1 MARKNDSFYFDG
13 FKQSADY
20 ACQAAHLLSEVMH
33 HYEPDRLLERF
44 DEMHRIEQ
52 AADEVRHGMM
62 DELVTAFITPFD
74 RDDIAR
80 LSSVLDDV
88 TDRIE
93 GALHRM
99 YYDNVLEIR
108 PDALDLVDMVERS
121 CGKMAELIG
130 ELPRFK
136 RSKTLREQVFFIN
149 KIEQDADR
157 LFVEAMRR
165 LHTTCTDPLQVLPGT
180 RCTCIWSCAPTIA
193 SMSPMSSTTSSWR
206 TAESG
211 SPPSRPRRWTGMPPN
226 GGC

>member
-74 RDDIAR
+74 
-80 LSSVLDDV
+80 
-88 TDRIE
+88 
-93 GALHRM
+93 
-99 YYDNVLEIR
+99 NVLEIR
-108 PDALDLVDMVERS
+108 PDALDLVDMDERS

-165 LHTTCTDPLQVLPGT
+165 LHTTCTDPLQVLAWHEVYVHLEL
-180 RCTCIWSCAPTIA
+180 CTDDCEHVADVVDNIVMENS
-193 SMSPMSSTTSSWR
+193 
-206 TAESG
+206 
-211 SPPSRPRRWTGMPPN
+211 
-226 GGC
+226 

>member
-121 CGKMAELIG
+121 CGKMA
-130 ELPRFK
+130 
-136 RSKTLREQVFFIN
+136 
-149 KIEQDADR
+149 
-157 LFVEAMRR
+157 
-165 LHTTCTDPLQVLPGT
+165 DPLQVLAWHEVYVHLEL
-180 RCTCIWSCAPTIA
+180 CTDDCEHVADVVDNIVMENS
-193 SMSPMSSTTSSWR
+193 
-206 TAESG
+206 
-211 SPPSRPRRWTGMPPN
+211 
-226 GGC
+226 

>member
-1 MARKNDSFYFDG
+1 
-13 FKQSADY
+13 
-20 ACQAAHLLSEVMH
+20 
-33 HYEPDRLLERF
+33 
-44 DEMHRIEQ
+44 MHRIEQ

-74 RDDIAR
+74 REDIAR

-165 LHTTCTDPLQVLPGT
+165 LHTTCTDPLQVLA
-180 RCTCIWSCAPTIA
+180 WHEVYVHLELCADDCEHVADVVDNIVMEN
-193 SMSPMSSTTSSWR
+193 S
-206 TAESG
+206 
-211 SPPSRPRRWTGMPPN
+211 
-226 GGC
+226 

>member
-52 AADEVRHGMM
+52 AADEDRHGMM

-165 LHTTCTDPLQVLPGT
+165 LHTTCTDPLQVLARGVRASGAVHRRLRACR
-180 RCTCIWSCAPTIA
+180 RCRRQHCHGEQLRAVPPPVPA
-193 SMSPMSSTTSSWR
+193 
-206 TAESG
+206 TALDG
-211 SPPSRPRRWTGMPPN
+211 N
-226 GGC
+226 AA

>member
-1 MARKNDSFYFDG
+1 
-13 FKQSADY
+13 
-20 ACQAAHLLSEVMH
+20 MH

-149 KIEQDADR
+149 KIEQDAPP
-157 LFVEAMRR
+157 VRR
-165 LHTTCTDPLQVLPGT
+165 GDAPPAHHLHHPLQVLAWHEVYVHLEL
-180 RCTCIWSCAPTIA
+180 CTDDCEHVADVVDNIVMENS
-193 SMSPMSSTTSSWR
+193 
-206 TAESG
+206 
-211 SPPSRPRRWTGMPPN
+211 
-226 GGC
+226 

>member
-20 ACQAAHLLSEVMH
+20 ACQAAYLLSEVMH

-165 LHTTCTDPLQVLPGT
+165 LHTTCTDPLQVLAWHEVYVHLEL
-180 RCTCIWSCAPTIA
+180 CTDDCEHVADVVDNIVMENS
-193 SMSPMSSTTSSWR
+193 
-206 TAESG
+206 
-211 SPPSRPRRWTGMPPN
+211 
-226 GGC
+226 

>member
-88 TDRIE
+88 TACI
-93 GALHRM
+93 
-99 YYDNVLEIR
+99 
-108 PDALDLVDMVERS
+108 
-121 CGKMAELIG
+121 
-130 ELPRFK
+130 
-136 RSKTLREQVFFIN
+136 T
-149 KIEQDADR
+149 
-157 LFVEAMRR
+157 
-165 LHTTCTDPLQVLPGT
+165 TTCWRSDP
-180 RCTCIWSCAPTIA
+180 
-193 SMSPMSSTTSSWR
+193 M
-206 TAESG
+206 
-211 SPPSRPRRWTGMPPN
+211 RWTWSTWSSVHAGRWRS
-226 GGC
+226 

>member
-1 MARKNDSFYFDG
+1 MQNFFQKVRYFDP
-13 FKQSADY
+13 
-20 ACQAAHLLSEVMH
+20 L
-33 HYEPDRLLERF
+33 
-44 DEMHRIEQ
+44 
-52 AADEVRHGMM
+52 
-62 DELVTAFITPFD
+62 TPFD

-165 LHTTCTDPLQVLPGT
+165 LHTTCTDPLQVLAWHEVYVHLEL
-180 RCTCIWSCAPTIA
+180 CTDDCEHVADVVDNIVMENS
-193 SMSPMSSTTSSWR
+193 
-206 TAESG
+206 
-211 SPPSRPRRWTGMPPN
+211 
-226 GGC
+226 

>member
-165 LHTTCTDPLQVLPGT
+165 LHTTCTDPLQVLAWHEVYVHLEL
-180 RCTCIWSCAPTIA
+180 CNDDCEHVADVVDNIVMENS
-193 SMSPMSSTTSSWR
+193 
-206 TAESG
+206 
-211 SPPSRPRRWTGMPPN
+211 
-226 GGC
+226 

>member
-130 ELPRFK
+130 ELPRFQAVEDPA
-136 RSKTLREQVFFIN
+136 RAGVLHQ
-149 KIEQDADR
+149 QDRAGR
-157 LFVEAMRR
+157 GPPVRR
-165 LHTTCTDPLQVLPGT
+165 GDAPPAHHLH
-180 RCTCIWSCAPTIA
+180 
-193 SMSPMSSTTSSWR
+193 
-206 TAESG
+206 
-211 SPPSRPRRWTGMPPN
+211 
-226 GGC
+226 

>member
-149 KIEQDADR
+149 KISMMNKLREHKVTILTDTRVLGFEAGRGPPVRRGDAPP
-157 LFVEAMRR
+157 AHH
-165 LHTTCTDPLQVLPGT
+165 LH
-180 RCTCIWSCAPTIA
+180 
-193 SMSPMSSTTSSWR
+193 
-206 TAESG
+206 
-211 SPPSRPRRWTGMPPN
+211 
-226 GGC
+226 

>member
-44 DEMHRIEQ
+44 DEMHR
-52 AADEVRHGMM
+52 
-62 DELVTAFITPFD
+62 TPFD

-165 LHTTCTDPLQVLPGT
+165 LHTTCTDPLQVLAWHEVYVHLEL
-180 RCTCIWSCAPTIA
+180 CTYDCEHVADVVDNIVMENS
-193 SMSPMSSTTSSWR
+193 
-206 TAESG
+206 
-211 SPPSRPRRWTGMPPN
+211 
-226 GGC
+226 